1 MTDDL
6 ATRLLAAIEAVE
18 KDARA
23 ATQGAWNA
31 RLWPGLGAGDVENED
46 RSGFV
51 VYDSGGA
58 GACELADAVH
68 IARQNPK
75 ATLIRCT
82 ADREIVECAR
92 EALGAISVVARILP
106 PSGLNDK
113 DLGWLEG
120 RADALASVLNALA
133 KVYDLTTE
141 PAP

>member
-1 MTDDL
+1 MGSEDVT
-6 ATRLLAAIEAVE
+6 TRLLAAIEAVE

-31 RLWPGLGAGDVENED
+31 RLWPGLGTGDVENED

-75 ATLIRCT
+75 STLIRCQ
-82 ADREIVECAR
+82 ADQKIVDSYRYLQKAMEEGPVGAR
-92 EALGAISVVARILP
+92 AFVRAALDVYEAVIGVVA
-106 PSGLNDK
+106 
-113 DLGWLEG
+113 EG
-120 RADALASVLNALA
+120 
-133 KVYDLTTE
+133 YGLTTVE
-141 PAP
+141 APDEHHDH